1 MTEQKV
7 SEDHARVREA
17 IQLTRDEHYE
27 EALELFEKHLPRVA
41 GGDIAAKR
49 LAASAFSFF
58 GLCVAMVNRKYA
70 QAVEYC
76 NISLKANFLD
86 PDHRHNLAL
95 VYLERNDRKRA
106 VETLN
111 AGLRLQPDNT
121 AINVVFDRIG
131 RRRPPVLP
139 FLSRDNSLNVW
150 LGRLRA
156 KNQPPRKTRRRRR
169 R

>member
-1 MTEQKV
+1 MAEPTVPEEHV
-7 SEDHARVREA
+7 RIREA
-17 IQLTRDEHYE
+17 IQLTRE
-27 EALELFEKHLPRVA
+27 ERYGDALALFELHLPSVA

-49 LAASAFSFF
+49 LAASAFSYF

-121 AINVVFDRIG
+121 AINLVFDRIG
-131 RRRPPVLP
+131 RRRPPVIP
-139 FLSRDNSLNVW
+139 FLGRDHSLNVW
-150 LGRLRA
+150 LGRMRA
-156 KNQPPRKTRRRRR
+156 KKKVERVSRNR
-169 R
+169 